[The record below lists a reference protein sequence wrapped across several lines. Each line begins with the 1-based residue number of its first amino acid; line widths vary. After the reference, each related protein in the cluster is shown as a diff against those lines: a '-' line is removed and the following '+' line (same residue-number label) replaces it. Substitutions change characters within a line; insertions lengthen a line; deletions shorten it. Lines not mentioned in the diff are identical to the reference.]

1 MIGRGLQVVC
11 QGIAVLWFVLAAA
24 GAWAQD
30 LEPRAYGNTPVGLNF
45 LIAGYAYSQGGL
57 STDPALPIQDAQL
70 QIHGAILAYARSLDV
85 WGRAGKFD
93 VIVPYAQLSG
103 TALLAG
109 QPRDR
114 DVAGFGDPRFRFS
127 VLLYGAPAL
136 SLKEF
141 AGYRQDTIIGASLQ
155 VSAPGGQYDPS
166 RAVNIA
172 TNRWSFKPEIGIS
185 KALGSFTVELSTG
198 VTVYSR
204 NDDYFGGKTLEQ
216 DPIYSAQAHVS
227 YNFGGGVW
235 GALNGTYYQGGRTT
249 VDGVRSNEVLGNSR
263 VGATLALPVDRQNS
277 IKLYASTGVS
287 TRTGTGFNIG
297 GIAWQHRWGAGL

>member
-1 MIGRGLQVVC
+1 M
-11 QGIAVLWFVLAAA
+11 AVLWFVRAA
-24 GAWAQD
+24 GAGAQD
-30 LEPRAYGNTPVGLNF
+30 LEPRAYVNTPVGLNF
-45 LIAGYAYSQGGL
+45 LIVSYAYSQGGL
-57 STDPALPIQDAQL
+57 STDPALPIRDAQL
-70 QIHGAILAYARSLDV
+70 QIRGAVLAYARSLAM
-85 WGRAGKFD
+85 WGKAGKFD

-103 TALLAG
+103 TALVVG
-109 QPRDR
+109 QPRER
-114 DVAGFGDPRFRFS
+114 DVSGFGDPRFRLS

-141 AGYRQDTIIGASLQ
+141 AGYRQDTIVGASLQ

-172 TNRWSFKPEIGIS
+172 TNRWSVKPEIGIS
-185 KALGSFTVELSTG
+185 KALGALTLELSTG
-198 VTVYSR
+198 VTVYTT
-204 NDDYFGGKTLEQ
+204 NDNYFGGKTREQ
-216 DPIYSAQAHVS
+216 YPIYSAQVHVT
-227 YNFGGGVW
+227 YDFGGGVW

-249 VDGVRSNEVLGNSR
+249 VDGVRGNDVLGNSR

-287 TRTGTGFNIG
+287 TRTGTSFNIG

>member
-1 MIGRGLQVVC
+1 M
-11 QGIAVLWFVLAAA
+11 AVLGFVLATA
-24 GAWAQD
+24 GARAQD
-30 LEPRAYGNTPVGLNF
+30 LEPRAYVNTPVGLNF
-45 LIAGYAYSQGGL
+45 LIAGYAWSQGGL

-70 QIHGAILAYARSLDV
+70 QIHGAVLAYARSLDV

-93 VIVPYAQLSG
+93 VIVPYAYLSG
-103 TALLAG
+103 TALVAG
-109 QPRDR
+109 EPRDR
-114 DVAGFGDPRFRFS
+114 NVTGFGDPRFRFS

-141 AGYRQDTIIGASLQ
+141 AGYRQDTIIGASVQ

-172 TNRWSFKPEIGIS
+172 TNRWSVKPEIGIS
-185 KALGSFTVELSTG
+185 KALGALTLELSTG
-198 VTVYSR
+198 VTFYSR

-216 DPIYSAQAHVS
+216 DPIYSAQAHVT

-235 GALNGTYYQGGRTT
+235 GALNGTWYQGGRTT
-249 VDGVRSNEVLGNSR
+249 TDGVRSTEVLGNSR

-277 IKLYASTGVS
+277 IKLHASTGIS
-287 TRTGTGFNIG
+287 TRTGTSFNIA
-297 GIAWQHRWGAGL
+297 GIAWQHRWGGGL